1 MKALL
6 AVVLAL
12 GCVSP
17 VLALPDTMHA
27 AAADHGGGPEVLSI
41 HEVPVPKIEAD
52 EVLIALH
59 TASVAS
65 WEAGTRQNAGGH
77 LKRPMILGSD
87 GAGEIAAVGSGVH
100 GFKVG
105 DKVYAC
111 CGRGG
116 FYAEYVAVKADRV
129 AHLPKGMDL
138 AQAGVLAIS
147 GFSALQGLDDV
158 LGVKRGE
165 TLIIHGAT
173 GAVGT
178 LAIQFAK
185 QRGAKVL
192 ATASSE
198 EGVALARRLG
208 ADVVVNGRT
217 EDIVAAA
224 KKFAPGGVDAV
235 FGLAG
240 GDALEHCIDA
250 LRQDGQG
257 RVAYMYGLEP
267 LPKPRYRIRM
277 TLYSFNSGKAEF
289 ERLNRAAEAAKL
301 IVPVGAEYPLANA
314 AEAHKRL
321 EAHGVLGKIE
331 LRIR

>member
-1 MKALL
+1 
-6 AVVLAL
+6 
-12 GCVSP
+12 
-17 VLALPDTMHA
+17 
-27 AAADHGGGPEVLSI
+27 
-41 HEVPVPKIEAD
+41 
-52 EVLIALH
+52 
-59 TASVAS
+59 
-65 WEAGTRQNAGGH
+65 
-77 LKRPMILGSD
+77 MILGSD
-87 GAGEIAAVGSGVH
+87 GAGEIAAVGSAVR

-129 AHLPKGMDL
+129 AHLPKGMDF

-147 GFSALQGLDDV
+147 GLSALQGLDDV

-165 TLIIHGAT
+165 TLIIHGAA

-178 LAIQFAK
+178 LAIQFARL
-185 QRGAKVL
+185 RGAKVL
-192 ATASSE
+192 ATASSD
-198 EGVALARRLG
+198 EGLALARKLG
-208 ADVVVNGRT
+208 ADAVVNGRT

-224 KKFAPGGVDAV
+224 RKFAPDGVDAV
-235 FGLAG
+235 LGLAG

-250 LRQDGQG
+250 LRRDGHG

-267 LPKPRYRIRM
+267 LPKPRYRIQM

-289 ERLNRAAEAAKL
+289 ERLTRAAEAAKL
-301 IVPVGAEYPLANA
+301 IVPVGAEYPLADA

-331 LRIR
+331 LRVR